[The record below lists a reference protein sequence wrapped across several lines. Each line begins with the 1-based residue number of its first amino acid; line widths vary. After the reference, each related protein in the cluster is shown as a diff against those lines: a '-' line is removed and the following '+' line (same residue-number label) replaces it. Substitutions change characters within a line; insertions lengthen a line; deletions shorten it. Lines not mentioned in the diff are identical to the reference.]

1 VRTTASLLLL
11 CSLALGACSALPN
24 RDPLNI
30 DVAGIE
36 PLQGEGLELRLA
48 VRVRIQNPN
57 DSDIEYSGAALNL
70 DLNGRKLASG
80 VSAAMGTVPRYGE
93 AVLEIP
99 VTISALSMA
108 RQVLGFV
115 NNNAQDQRAVKY
127 TVRGKLEGGVF
138 GTRRFTDDG
147 TFELPADRVPAGGAP
162 AGGAPATPL

>member
-1 VRTTASLLLL
+1 VRATTSLVLI
-11 CSLALGACSALPN
+11 CSWALAACSALPN

-36 PLQGEGLELRLA
+36 PLPGEGLELRLA

-57 DSDIEYSGAALNL
+57 DTDIEYSGAALNL

-99 VTISALSMA
+99 VTVSALNMA

-115 NNNAQDQRAVKY
+115 NAQNQRDVSY
-127 TVRGKLEGGVF
+127 TVHGKLEGGLF
-138 GTRRFTDDG
+138 GTRRFTDEG
-147 TFELPADRVPAGGAP
+147 TFELPADRQPAQP
-162 AGGAPATPL
+162 

>member
-1 VRTTASLLLL
+1 MRATTSLVLI
-11 CSLALGACSALPN
+11 CSSVLAACSALPN

-36 PLQGEGLELRLA
+36 PLPGEGLELRLA

-57 DSDIEYSGAALNL
+57 DTDIEYSGAALNL

-99 VTISALSMA
+99 VTVSALNMA

-115 NNNAQDQRAVKY
+115 NAQNQRDVSY
-127 TVRGKLEGGVF
+127 TVHGKLEGGVF
-138 GTRRFTDDG
+138 GTRRFTDEG
-147 TFELPADRVPAGGAP
+147 TFELPADRQPAAP
-162 AGGAPATPL
+162 

>member
-11 CSLALGACSALPN
+11 CSFALGACSALPN

-36 PLQGEGLELRLA
+36 PLQGEGLELRLS
-48 VRVRIQNPN
+48 VKVRIQNPN

-80 VSAAMGTVPRYGE
+80 VSSAMGTVPRYGE

-99 VTISALSMA
+99 VTISALSMV

-115 NNNAQDQRAVKY
+115 NNNAQDQREVKY
-127 TVRGKLEGGVF
+127 TVHGKLEGGVF

-147 TFELPADRVPAGGAP
+147 TFELPADRVPANAVP
-162 AGGAPATPL
+162 AESL

>member
-1 VRTTASLLLL
+1 
-11 CSLALGACSALPN
+11 LAACSVLPN

-36 PLQGEGLELRLA
+36 PLPGEGLELRLA

-57 DSDIEYSGAALNL
+57 DTDIEYSGAALNL

-99 VTISALSMA
+99 VTVSALNMA

-115 NNNAQDQRAVKY
+115 NAQNQRDVSY
-127 TVRGKLEGGVF
+127 TVHGKLEGGVF
-138 GTRRFTDDG
+138 GTRRFTDEG
-147 TFELPADRVPAGGAP
+147 TFELPPDRQPAQP
-162 AGGAPATPL
+162 

>member
-11 CSLALGACSALPN
+11 CSFALGACSALPN

-70 DLNGRKLASG
+70 DLNGRKLATG
-80 VSAAMGTVPRYGE
+80 VSSAMGTVPRYGE

-127 TVRGKLEGGVF
+127 TVHGKLEGGVF

-147 TFELPADRVPAGGAP
+147 TFELPADRVPAGGVP
-162 AGGAPATPL
+162 AGGVPAKPL

>member
-1 VRTTASLLLL
+1 MRATTSLLLL
-11 CSLALGACSALPN
+11 FSCVLGACSTLPN

-36 PLQGEGLELRLA
+36 PLPGEGLELRLA

-57 DSDIEYSGAALNL
+57 DTAIDYSGAALNL
-70 DLNGRKLASG
+70 QLNGRKLASG

-127 TVRGKLEGGVF
+127 TVHGKLEGGVF

-147 TFELPADRVPAGGAP
+147 TFELPADRVPAGN
-162 AGGAPATPL
+162 L

>member
-1 VRTTASLLLL
+1 MLVRATTSLLLL
-11 CSLALGACSALPN
+11 CSCVSAGCSALPN
-24 RDPLNI
+24 RDPLTI

-57 DSDIEYSGAALNL
+57 DTDIEYSGAALKL
-70 DLNGRKLASG
+70 DLNGHKLASG

-99 VTISALSMA
+99 VTVSALNMA

-115 NNNAQDQRAVKY
+115 NAQNQRDVSY
-127 TVRGKLEGGVF
+127 TVHGKLEGGVF
-138 GTRRFTDDG
+138 GTRRFTDEG
-147 TFELPADRVPAGGAP
+147 TFELPQDRQPAAP
-162 AGGAPATPL
+162 

>member
-1 VRTTASLLLL
+1 LLL